1 MRSLILFFRELT
13 IVKKILLV
21 LTPILTVMLNSQS
34 AIIGL
39 ALLILLDLLS
49 GIRKDF
55 YLKGI
60 TAYIWQKSFW
70 KGVKSYGIRETWKK
84 TYEYGIGIIVC
95 SIFES
100 MIFKMEPIDVMNRE
114 FSLTELAIMIASIVE
129 VYSNYENMEAVS
141 GRNVFKLL
149 TQFLPKPIQDV
160 LSKLKN
166 KK

>member
-1 MRSLILFFRELT
+1 MKSLILFFSELT

-55 YLKGI
+55 FLKGI
-60 TAYIWQKSFW
+60 TAYVWQKRFW

-95 SIFES
+95 SVFES
-100 MIFKMEPIDVMNRE
+100 MIFKMEPIDLMSKQ
-114 FSLTELAIMIASIVE
+114 FSLTELAIMVASIVE

-141 GRNVFKLL
+141 GRNILKRMI
-149 TQFLPKPIQDV
+149 QFLPKAIQDIFA
-160 LSKLKN
+160 KTK
-166 KK
+166 